1 MFLMKM
7 AGKKRR
13 KNKVNPHHQF
23 LYSWDQKPASGARV
37 KREAK
42 IEAKRELALPSAK
55 KDIVRSLIIASL
67 ILSLE
72 LVLYLGRNRIM
83 P

>member
-1 MFLMKM
+1 MR
-7 AGKKRR
+7 KK
-13 KNKVNPHHQF
+13 PHYPF
-23 LYSWDQKPASGARV
+23 LYSWDKQSLAKSEFGEKPTSRAHV
-37 KREAK
+37 NRERK
-42 IEAKRELALPSAK
+42 IELKSDYAISSVK
-55 KDIVRSLIIASL
+55 KGITSSLIIASL